1 MRGFIRYFKPYVGLY
16 IGLMLLLI
24 VRALSELFLPS
35 LNRDI
40 INNGILL
47 LDIDYIWKTGGI
59 MLAVTLILGVVSIII
74 NYMSAR
80 ISMSFGRDLRREIF
94 TKVESFSLNE
104 LEQIGI
110 PSLITRTTNDVQQIQ
125 QTGFMFLRIMVS
137 APIMAVGGVILAIR
151 QDAPLSLALA
161 VILPVIIGIIAV
173 LMKKGFPLFKRMQ
186 KKTDRMNLVLRE
198 KLSGVRVIRAFV
210 KSTYEESRFET
221 VNLDLTQTAL
231 SVHRMMVIL
240 MPSMMLLM
248 NVAALIIYWFGAQRI
263 DAGAMPIGNLTAF
276 LQYITLILFA
286 IMMASMLFIM
296 LPRAMASAE
305 RIGAVL
311 SMQTSVTDPE
321 ESERKELNTPFSSL
335 RFENVSF
342 RYPGAEEAILE
353 DISFEVRPGETVA
366 ILGSTGC
373 GKSTLI
379 HLIPRFYDVSGGS
392 IRINDIDIRHIRLKT
407 LYDWV
412 GFVPQKAF
420 LFRGS
425 IADNLRFGK
434 ENASDEEIREALRIA
449 QAEDFVSEMSDR
461 EQTEITQGG
470 SNVSGGQRQRLS
482 IARALIKNPAVY
494 IFDDS
499 FSALDYKTDAA
510 LRNSLREKTKDS
522 AVLIVA
528 QRVSTVL
535 HADRIIVLEN
545 GRIAGIGN
553 HKDLMKSCPVYK
565 EIVLSQVSQEEV
577 S

>member
-321 ESERKELNTPFSSL
+321 ESERKELTTPFSSL
-335 RFENVSF
+335 RFEKVSF

-434 ENASDEEIREALRIA
+434 ENASDEEVREALRIA

>member
-94 TKVESFSLNE
+94 TKVENFSLNE

-553 HKDLMKSCPVYK
+553 HKDLMKSCSVYK